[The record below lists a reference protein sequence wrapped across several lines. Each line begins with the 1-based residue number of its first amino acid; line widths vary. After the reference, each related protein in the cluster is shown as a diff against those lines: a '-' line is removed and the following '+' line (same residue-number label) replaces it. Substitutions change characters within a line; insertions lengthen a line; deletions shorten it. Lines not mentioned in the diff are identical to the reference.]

1 MKKNEKLNPELA
13 LGFTDRTGDELIIKD
28 RLIEIIKQNFQLY
41 GFEPLE
47 TPGFELSEN
56 IGKFLPDED
65 RPMSGVFGIKEKNQW
80 LSLRYDLTAPLARFV
95 AKNFRD
101 ISRPYKRYQIGTVW
115 RNEKPGPNRYRE
127 FTQID
132 ADIVGTSNI
141 YADAEMCMLMADTLV
156 KCGLD
161 KDRFIIKINNR
172 KIFQGILEAF
182 NIKDAKQSL
191 TILRSIDKFQS
202 VGKKGVLE
210 LLTKGRLDK
219 SGDFTKGA
227 NLKKEDA
234 QEILA
239 LLSANSIVRDKDTNQ
254 FRLSSNDTLY
264 KIENE
269 NYFEGLK
276 EVDKILNYL
285 NQNEDVNIMSTDLSF
300 EENKINLQMDL
311 SVVRGLEYYTGTVM
325 EAETT
330 NTSFWKSAVDITA
343 YKNIKL
349 GSISGGGRYDK
360 LVSRFLKDDYP
371 AVGISIGL
379 DRLLFLVKEKYKD
392 QTTENPIII
401 CVFNQDYFSKYN
413 EILQMLRLSNINS
426 EIYVGDGNLKSQMK
440 YADKR
445 NSPAVI
451 LYGEDEIKS
460 GKLTIKNLKTRNE
473 TSVEIKNLINEIK
486 KII

>member
-1 MKKNEKLNPELA
+1 MYHRFDETKYPSTNINMKDFKEHMNIILKKNYSFYNPND
-13 LGFTDRTGDELIIKD
+13 F
-28 RLIEIIKQNFQLY
+28 NFD
-41 GFEPLE
+41 FFKPK
-47 TPGFELSEN
+47 PN
-56 IGKFLPDED
+56 KKFL
-65 RPMSGVFGIKEKNQW
+65 
-80 LSLRYDLTAPLARFV
+80 LTVDDAFTSFYENAWPYLKQKKIPFILFV
-95 AKNFRD
+95 
-101 ISRPYKRYQIGTVW
+101 ST
-115 RNEKPGPNRYRE
+115 
-127 FTQID
+127 
-132 ADIVGTSNI
+132 
-141 YADAEMCMLMADTLV
+141 
-156 KCGLD
+156 
-161 KDRFIIKINNR
+161 
-172 KIFQGILEAF
+172 
-182 NIKDAKQSL
+182 
-191 TILRSIDKFQS
+191 QS

-239 LLSANSIVRDKDTNQ
+239 LLSANSIVRDKDNNQ

-330 NTSFWKSAVDITA
+330 STSFWKSSADISA

-401 CVFNQDYFSKYN
+401 CVFNQDYFSKY
-413 EILQMLRLSNINS
+413 
-426 EIYVGDGNLKSQMK
+426 
-440 YADKR
+440 
-445 NSPAVI
+445 
-451 LYGEDEIKS
+451 
-460 GKLTIKNLKTRNE
+460 
-473 TSVEIKNLINEIK
+473 
-486 KII
+486 

>member
-13 LGFTDRTGDELIIKD
+13 LGFTDRIGDELIIKD

-330 NTSFWKSAVDITA
+330 NTSFWKSSADISA
-343 YKNIKL
+343 YKN
-349 GSISGGGRYDK
+349 
-360 LVSRFLKDDYP
+360 
-371 AVGISIGL
+371 
-379 DRLLFLVKEKYKD
+379 
-392 QTTENPIII
+392 T
-401 CVFNQDYFSKYN
+401 
-413 EILQMLRLSNINS
+413 
-426 EIYVGDGNLKSQMK
+426 
-440 YADKR
+440 
-445 NSPAVI
+445 
-451 LYGEDEIKS
+451 
-460 GKLTIKNLKTRNE
+460 
-473 TSVEIKNLINEIK
+473 
-486 KII
+486 

>member
-1 MKKNEKLNPELA
+1 
-13 LGFTDRTGDELIIKD
+13 
-28 RLIEIIKQNFQLY
+28 
-41 GFEPLE
+41 
-47 TPGFELSEN
+47 
-56 IGKFLPDED
+56 
-65 RPMSGVFGIKEKNQW
+65 
-80 LSLRYDLTAPLARFV
+80 
-95 AKNFRD
+95 
-101 ISRPYKRYQIGTVW
+101 
-115 RNEKPGPNRYRE
+115 
-127 FTQID
+127 
-132 ADIVGTSNI
+132 
-141 YADAEMCMLMADTLV
+141 
-156 KCGLD
+156 
-161 KDRFIIKINNR
+161 
-172 KIFQGILEAF
+172 
-182 NIKDAKQSL
+182 
-191 TILRSIDKFQS
+191 
-202 VGKKGVLE
+202 
-210 LLTKGRLDK
+210 
-219 SGDFTKGA
+219 
-227 NLKKEDA
+227 
-234 QEILA
+234 
-239 LLSANSIVRDKDTNQ
+239 
-254 FRLSSNDTLY
+254 
-264 KIENE
+264 
-269 NYFEGLK
+269 
-276 EVDKILNYL
+276 
-285 NQNEDVNIMSTDLSF
+285 MSTDLSF

-330 NTSFWKSAVDITA
+330 STSFWKSSADISA

-413 EILQMLRLSNINS
+413 KILQMLRLSNINS
-426 EIYVGDGNLKSQMK
+426 EIYVGDGNLKSQRK